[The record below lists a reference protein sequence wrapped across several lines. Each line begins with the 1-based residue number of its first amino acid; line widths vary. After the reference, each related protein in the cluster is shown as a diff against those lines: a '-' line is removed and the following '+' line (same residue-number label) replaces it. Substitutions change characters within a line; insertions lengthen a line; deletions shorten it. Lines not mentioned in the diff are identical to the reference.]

1 MIESAMTG
9 ALTELG
15 NTNNGVDFNQTIE
28 RTFNEVKSI
37 MLETEQT
44 Q

>member
-15 NTNNGVDFNQTIE
+15 NTNNGVDFSQTIE
-28 RTFNEVKSI
+28 RTFNEVKAI